1 MRWTRLVAV
10 TKAIRR
16 SAAPHRGADQRE
28 SSACGAPWSVKMNPV
43 LLKPQSELDRQVV
56 LRGRVPGTWSA
67 SLRTA
72 IARRRQRDAARAADR
87 EVGKAVARTGLKAKH
102 PRDTHLV
109 KAVRRQVAGGSPT
122 KRLKAREKAASDS

>member
-10 TKAIRR
+10 TKAFRR

-56 LRGRVPGTWSA
+56 PRGRVPGTWPA

-72 IARRRQRDAARAADR
+72 IAHA
-87 EVGKAVARTGLKAKH
+87 GLKAKH
-102 PRDTHLV
+102 PRDAHLV
-109 KAVRRQVAGGSPT
+109 MAVRRQVAGGSPT
-122 KRLKAREKAASDS
+122 RRLKAREKAASDS